1 MSCFHLPWV
10 TLELHISQSKYRTS
24 CHSLIFDHV
33 QMLILYSYAAGN
45 TFQDAFVQYRHRLG
59 LSASVLDVGVMADIG
74 YVSQNLAVENNM
86 RTTGMWFLNE
96 RDLLDALHLS
106 ILTGQPPM
114 STNTSKYTCTAQLGI
129 GFRSTKDLSDPSNR
143 VLWRRDKRMLVYR
156 NMEDSTVSAN
166 ATSGDHDE
174 LNTLMTRIEADP
186 ALLSTSE
193 IAHALT
199 REIGIT
205 VYRFMLQPVEEL
217 AVEKALSALGE
228 LEFQMM
234 AVF

>member
-1 MSCFHLPWV
+1 
-10 TLELHISQSKYRTS
+10 
-24 CHSLIFDHV
+24 
-33 QMLILYSYAAGN
+33 
-45 TFQDAFVQYRHRLG
+45 
-59 LSASVLDVGVMADIG
+59 MADIG

-96 RDLLDALHLS
+96 KDLLDALHLS
-106 ILTGQPPM
+106 ILTGQPST
-114 STNTSKYTCTAQLGI
+114 STNTSSYTFMAQLGI
-129 GFRSTKDLSDPSNR
+129 GFRSTKALSEPSNR
-143 VLWRRDKRMLVYR
+143 VLWRRDKRMTVYR
-156 NMEDSTVSAN
+156 NMEDSTASIN

-174 LNTLMTRIEADP
+174 LNAVMARIEADP

-199 REIGIT
+199 RQIGIT

-228 LEFQMM
+228 
-234 AVF
+234 